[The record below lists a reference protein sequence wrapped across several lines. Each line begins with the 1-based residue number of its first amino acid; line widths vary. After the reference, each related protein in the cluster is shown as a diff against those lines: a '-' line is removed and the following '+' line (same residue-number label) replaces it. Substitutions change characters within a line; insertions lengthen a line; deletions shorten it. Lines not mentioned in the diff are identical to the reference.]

1 MICHRYNMPRTRD
14 PEHWWH
20 CPRCK
25 QVWNERNT
33 GGNWRPYDCPQ
44 RPGEENHMMTEAYR
58 HPENHD
64 GG

>member
-1 MICHRYNMPRTRD
+1 MTVRPCVCQRHNIRD
-14 PEHWWH
+14 EHWWS
-20 CPRCK
+20 CFYCV

-33 GGNWRPYDCPQ
+33 GGNWRPHECPE

-64 GG
+64 R